1 MKKLEVIYTEHTR
14 EMLKTEKELEVF
26 EFYLLD
32 LDLIPEHRDSSI
44 AVIKVKREPASNK
57 TILDKV
63 LEVIADLYENQ
74 EYVVKYDK
82 LS

>member
-1 MKKLEVIYTEHTR
+1 MKKLEIIYTEHTR
-14 EMLKTEKELEVF
+14 EMIKAEKDVKVF

-44 AVIKVKREPASNK
+44 AVIKVKKETNK
-57 TILDKV
+57 TILEKV

-74 EYVVKYDK
+74 EYVVMYDK

>member
-14 EMLKTEKELEVF
+14 EMLKTNKELEVF

-32 LDLIPEHRDSSI
+32 MDLIPEHRDSSI
-44 AVIKVKREPASNK
+44 AVIKVKREPNK
-57 TILDKV
+57 NILDKV

-74 EYVVKYDK
+74 EYVVMYDK